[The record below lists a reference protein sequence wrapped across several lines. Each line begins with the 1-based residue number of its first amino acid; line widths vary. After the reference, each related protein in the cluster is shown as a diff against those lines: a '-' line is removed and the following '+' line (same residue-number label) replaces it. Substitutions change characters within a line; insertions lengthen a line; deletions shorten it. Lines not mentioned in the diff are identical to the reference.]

1 MARTVSIGTQ
11 DFEKMIQRNC
21 FYVDKT
27 GFIKEWWE
35 SEDEVTLITRP
46 RRFGKTL
53 NMSMLNCFFSNK
65 YADRGEL
72 FEKLEIWKDG
82 KYREIQG
89 TYPVIFLS
97 FAGVKGNTFE
107 LSKKQIYDKI
117 IELYESNRFLLK
129 SDCMSDTEK
138 ARYISFL
145 EKPLEEDVSFKLNE
159 LSNYLSRYYGK
170 KVIILLDEYDTP
182 MQEAYVNGYWEELV
196 AFTRSLFNST
206 FKTNPYLERAIM
218 TGITTAEYSAVRKF
232 AKQTSNGSAKAE
244 TMSKESIFSDLNNLE
259 VVTTLTPKYE
269 TAFGFT
275 EEEVFKALDEQGLS
289 DKKNDVKIWYDGFR
303 FGSKNDI
310 YNPWSIINCLDKK
323 KIALYWA
330 ESSSNGLINS
340 LVQKGSSNIK
350 MMVEE
355 LINGSTINVPI
366 DEQIVFSELDY
377 SEDAVWSLML
387 ASGYLKVVSSEELNL
402 IRESDNE
409 YELAL
414 TNREI
419 LFMFKKMILRWFSP
433 AKNETNEFI
442 KALIS
447 GDIESMNEYMND
459 VALRTFSSFDTGKHT
474 SEKKAPEN
482 LASCYDCQGVANG
495 SSLNYSSNLYAMTE
509 QSSRFFHGFV
519 LGLMVDQSENYIITS
534 NRESG
539 FGRYD
544 IMLEPKDKQTQKYPG
559 IVIEFKVINP
569 RKENSL
575 EETVEAALKQIED
588 RNYDTELINRGVNK
602 ENIHHYG
609 FAFKSKEVLIDGN

>member
-65 YADRGEL
+65 YADRGDL
-72 FEKLEIWKDG
+72 FEKLEIWKDE

-97 FAGVKGNTFE
+97 FANIKQNSYKGTII
-107 LSKKQIYDKI
+107 KIKKI
-117 IELYESNRFLLK
+117 ICDEFQKYVFLKDWDGLTEVEKKHIRELDY
-129 SDCMSDTEK
+129 DMSDES
-138 ARYISFL
+138 AQEAIN
-145 EKPLEEDVSFKLNE
+145 D

-244 TMSKESIFSDLNNLE
+244 TMSKESIFSDLNNLK
-259 VVTTLTPKYE
+259 VITVTSGEYSKC
-269 TAFGFT
+269 FGFT
-275 EEEVFKALDEQGLS
+275 EKEVFDALDEQGLS
-289 DKKNDVKIWYDGFR
+289 DEKEKVKLWYDGFT
-303 FGSKNDI
+303 FGKSKDI
-310 YNPWSIINCLDKK
+310 YNPWSIINFLDEKNYK
-323 KIALYWA
+323 TYWA
-330 ESSSNGLINS
+330 DSSSNGLINS
-340 LVQKGSSNIK
+340 LVKTGSSYIK
-350 MMVEE
+350 MMMETLLKGE
-355 LINGSTINVPI
+355 TIDVPI
-366 DEQIVFSELDY
+366 DEQIVFSQLDY

-387 ASGYLKVVSSEELNL
+387 ASGYLKVISSDKLTGD
-402 IRESDNE
+402 RTKSVM
-409 YELAL
+409 YKLAL
-414 TNREI
+414 TNFEI
-419 LFMFKKMILRWFSP
+419 KLMFEDMILRWFSP

-442 KALIS
+442 KALIT

-482 LASCYDCQGVANG
+482 
-495 SSLNYSSNLYAMTE
+495 
-509 QSSRFFHGFV
+509 FFHGFV

-544 IMLEPKDKQTQKYPG
+544 IMLEPKDKQSQKYPG

-609 FAFKSKEVLIDGN
+609 FAFKSKEVLIDGR

>member
-65 YADRGEL
+65 YADRGDL
-72 FEKLEIWKDG
+72 FEKLEIWKDE

-97 FAGVKGNTFE
+97 FANIKQNSYKGTII
-107 LSKKQIYDKI
+107 KIKKI
-117 IELYESNRFLLK
+117 ICDEFQKYVFLKDWDGLTEVEKKHIRELDY
-129 SDCMSDTEK
+129 DMSDES
-138 ARYISFL
+138 AQEAIN
-145 EKPLEEDVSFKLNE
+145 D

-244 TMSKESIFSDLNNLE
+244 TMSKESIFSDLNNLK
-259 VVTTLTPKYE
+259 VITVTSGEYSKC
-269 TAFGFT
+269 FGFT
-275 EEEVFKALDEQGLS
+275 EKEVFDALDEQGLS
-289 DKKNDVKIWYDGFR
+289 DEKEKVKLWYDGFT
-303 FGSKNDI
+303 FGKSKDI
-310 YNPWSIINCLDKK
+310 YNPWSIINFLDEKNYK
-323 KIALYWA
+323 TYWA
-330 ESSSNGLINS
+330 DSSSNGLINS
-340 LVQKGSSNIK
+340 LVKTGSSYIK
-350 MMVEE
+350 MMMETLLKGE
-355 LINGSTINVPI
+355 TIDVPI
-366 DEQIVFSELDY
+366 DEQIVFSQLDY

-387 ASGYLKVVSSEELNL
+387 ASGYLKVISSDKLTGD
-402 IRESDNE
+402 RTKSVM
-409 YELAL
+409 YKLAL
-414 TNREI
+414 TNFEI
-419 LFMFKKMILRWFSP
+419 KLMFEDMILRWFSP

-442 KALIS
+442 KALIT

-459 VALRTFSSFDTGKHT
+459 VALRTFSSFDSGKHT

-482 LASCYDCQGVANG
+482 
-495 SSLNYSSNLYAMTE
+495 
-509 QSSRFFHGFV
+509 FFHGFV

-544 IMLEPKDKQTQKYPG
+544 IMLEPKDKQIQKYPA

-588 RNYDTELINRGVNK
+588 RNYDAELINRGVNK

-609 FAFKSKEVLIDGN
+609 FAFKSKEVLIDGQ

>member
-72 FEKLEIWKDG
+72 FEKLEIWKDE
-82 KYREIQG
+82 KYCEIQG
-89 TYPVIFLS
+89 TYPVIFMS
-97 FAGVKGNTFE
+97 FAEIKQNNYNDAVEKIKRIICEVCQQFDFLKNWDGLTE
-107 LSKKQIYDKI
+107 TEKKNISNISYD
-117 IELYESNRFLLK
+117 
-129 SDCMSDTEK
+129 MSDVMAQDLIK
-138 ARYISFL
+138 
-145 EKPLEEDVSFKLNE
+145 NM
-159 LSNYLSRYYGK
+159 SNYLSRYYGK

-218 TGITTAEYSAVRKF
+218 TGITRV
-232 AKQTSNGSAKAE
+232 
-244 TMSKESIFSDLNNLE
+244 SKESIFSDLNNLE

-442 KALIS
+442 KALIT

-482 LASCYDCQGVANG
+482 
-495 SSLNYSSNLYAMTE
+495 
-509 QSSRFFHGFV
+509 FFHGFV

-544 IMLEPKDKQTQKYPG
+544 IMLEPKDKQTQKYPA

-575 EETVEAALKQIED
+575 EETVEAALKQIEEK
-588 RNYDTELINRGVNK
+588 NYDAELINRGVNK

-609 FAFKSKEVLIDGN
+609 FAFKSKEVLIDGR

>member
-97 FAGVKGNTFE
+97 FASIKSNNFTDTKNDIVAVINGAFRSHSYLLDSDVLSDAEKEIFE
-107 LSKKQIYDKI
+107 SFDRYANNISVDKEIANETVYRALNNLS
-117 IELYESNRFLLK
+117 LF
-129 SDCMSDTEK
+129 
-138 ARYISFL
+138 
-145 EKPLEEDVSFKLNE
+145 
-159 LSNYLSRYYGK
+159 LSRYYGK

-218 TGITTAEYSAVRKF
+218 TGITRV
-232 AKQTSNGSAKAE
+232 
-244 TMSKESIFSDLNNLE
+244 SKESIFSDLNNLK
-259 VVTTLTPKYE
+259 VITVTNEEYSKC
-269 TAFGFT
+269 FGFT
-275 EEEVFKALDEQGLS
+275 EKEVFDALDEQGIS
-289 DKKNDVKIWYDGFR
+289 GEKEKVKLWYDGFT
-303 FGSKNDI
+303 FGKSKDI
-310 YNPWSIINCLDKK
+310 YNPWSIINFLDEKNYK
-323 KIALYWA
+323 TYWA
-330 ESSSNGLINS
+330 DSSSNGLINS
-340 LVQKGSSNIK
+340 LVKTGSSYIK
-350 MMVEE
+350 MMMETLLKGE
-355 LINGSTINVPI
+355 TIDVPI
-366 DEQIVFSELDY
+366 DEQIVFSQLDY

-387 ASGYLKVVSSEELNL
+387 ASGYLKVISSDKLTGD
-402 IRESDNE
+402 RTKSVM
-409 YELAL
+409 YKLAL
-414 TNREI
+414 TNFEI
-419 LFMFKKMILRWFSP
+419 KLMFEDMILHWFSP

-442 KALIS
+442 KALIC
-447 GDIESMNEYMND
+447 GDIESMNAYMNK
-459 VALRTFSSFDTGKHT
+459 VALKTISYFDTGNVP
-474 SEKKAPEN
+474 SDEEPE
-482 LASCYDCQGVANG
+482 
-495 SSLNYSSNLYAMTE
+495 
-509 QSSRFFHGFV
+509 RFFHGFV

-609 FAFKSKEVLIDGN
+609 FAFKSKEVLIDGR